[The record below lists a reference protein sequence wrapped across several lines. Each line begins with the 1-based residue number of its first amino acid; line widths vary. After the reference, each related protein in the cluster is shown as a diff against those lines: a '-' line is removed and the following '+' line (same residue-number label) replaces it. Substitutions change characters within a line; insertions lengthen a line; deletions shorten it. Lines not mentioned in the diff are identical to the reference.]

1 LNGKENERLLIKVD
15 ERKIKREKKIKLAL
29 NQIESPYMFYPGE
42 KKHGKESN
50 NTTKQLF

>member
-1 LNGKENERLLIKVD
+1 LLIKVD

-29 NQIESPYMFYPGE
+29 NQIESLYMFYPWE
-42 KKHGKESN
+42 KHGKESN

>member
-29 NQIESPYMFYPGE
+29 NQIESPYMFYPRG
-42 KKHGKESN
+42 KKTRKRI
-50 NTTKQLF
+50 K

>member
-29 NQIESPYMFYPGE
+29 N
-42 KKHGKESN
+42 
-50 NTTKQLF
+50 